1 MIKIK
6 HSKVVQVLILGHF
19 KNVQFS
25 ELLNL
30 KVFKQEKKCVLTIT
44 VTVSLSV
51 SKCCDCNFFDDYS
64 LFWITMKQKTIK
76 R

>member
-25 ELLNL
+25 GLWNL
-30 KVFKQEKKCVLTIT
+30 KVFKQEKKCVLTIS
-44 VTVSLSV
+44 VTVLLWRL
-51 SKCCDCNFFDDYS
+51 KCCDCKFFDDYS

-76 R
+76 G